1 MIHNLSNINIGK
13 PKLLSV
19 TLFLLIISTFTTFI
33 YIPSEFKTEGGSCYQ
48 GIAVLITNTIMIFC
62 LALFMLSFI
71 LTFFGKHKISLLISS
86 FSVVLWVF
94 WAFSSSIGH
103 FTDGLLYFSF
113 FATASFLSLYY
124 LLKVKKIRNIK
135 NL

>member
-33 YIPSEFKTEGGSCYQ
+33 YIPSEFKTVGGSCYQ
-48 GIAVLITNTIMIFC
+48 GIAVLVTNAIMIFC
-62 LALFMLSFI
+62 LALFIISFI
-71 LTFFGKHKISLLISS
+71 LTFFGKHKTSLLISS
-86 FSVVLWVF
+86 FSVVLWMF
-94 WAFSSSIGH
+94 WAFASSIDNLI
-103 FTDGLLYFSF
+103 DGLLYFSF
-113 FATASFLSLYY
+113 FTVASFSSVYY
-124 LLKVKKIRNIK
+124 LIIVKKIRNIK